1 MKTDS
6 IILISE
12 DKDLIKF
19 DTSKSKIL
27 WSIKFEKKIK
37 GMTRINDHVFV
48 TLSSTWAGWTSLID
62 FKKGEVLWTIKKCF
76 YNILIN
82 HNSIY
87 FIDKWGKFNWY
98 LYLMERKII
107 KELFPFYGP
116 LPN

>member
-6 IILISE
+6 IILIAE

-48 TLSSTWAGWTSLID
+48 TLSSTWAVWTSLIN
-62 FKKGEVLWTIKKCF
+62 F
-76 YNILIN
+76 NN
-82 HNSIY
+82 
-87 FIDKWGKFNWY
+87 GKVFVP
-98 LYLMERKII
+98 IQ
-107 KELFPFYGP
+107 
-116 LPN
+116 